1 MLRHSRHE
9 ATMNLDPKK
18 TYIAPSL
25 LSADFSR
32 LCEEITAVEEAGA
45 DIIHLDIMDGHFVPN
60 ITIGPP
66 VISKLRKCTELPFD
80 AHLMIED
87 PDLYIEAF
95 IDAGADMISVHM
107 ESQVHLQRSL
117 ALIRDKGARAG
128 VVLNPATPIEGL
140 RYVLDDADYILLMSV
155 NPGFGGQSFI
165 PAVMDKLRH
174 LTTMLAEAGKSIP
187 VELDGGV
194 GPDNTAMITAAGA
207 NILVAGSAIFGHP
220 PYRDVI
226 RKMKEEAA
234 KEKR

>member
-1 MLRHSRHE
+1 MIFNTNSTL
-9 ATMNLDPKK
+9 
-18 TYIAPSL
+18 IAPSL

-66 VISKLRKCTELPFD
+66 VISKLRGCTELPFD
-80 AHLMIED
+80 AHLMIENAD
-87 PDLYIEAF
+87 MYIEAF
-95 IDAGADMISVHM
+95 TDAGADMISVHI

-117 ALIRDKGARAG
+117 ALIRDKGAKAG

-174 LTTMLAEAGKSIP
+174 LSAMLAEAGKSIP

-194 GPDNTAMITAAGA
+194 GVDNTAQVTAAGA

-220 PYRDVI
+220 PYEDVI
-226 RKMKEEAA
+226 RRMREEAA
-234 KEKR
+234 KGQG

>member
-1 MLRHSRHE
+1 MI
-9 ATMNLDPKK
+9 LDPNCIL
-18 TYIAPSL
+18 IAPSL

-32 LCEEITAVEEAGA
+32 LCEEISAVEEAGA

-66 VISKLRKCTELPFD
+66 VISKLRGCTNLPFD

-87 PDLYIEAF
+87 PDLYIEEF
-95 IDAGADMISVHM
+95 TDAGVGMISVHI

-117 ALIRDKGARAG
+117 ALIRSNGAMAG
-128 VVLNPATPIEGL
+128 VALNPATPIDGL
-140 RYVLDDADYILLMSV
+140 RYILDDLDYILLMSV

-165 PAVMDKLRH
+165 PVVMEKLRD
-174 LTTMLAEAGKSIP
+174 LSAMLAKAGKPIP

-194 GPDNTAMITAAGA
+194 GPDNTAQVTAAGA

-220 PYRDVI
+220 PYKDVI
-226 RKMKEEAA
+226 RRMKEEG
-234 KEKR
+234 ETGRGERRV